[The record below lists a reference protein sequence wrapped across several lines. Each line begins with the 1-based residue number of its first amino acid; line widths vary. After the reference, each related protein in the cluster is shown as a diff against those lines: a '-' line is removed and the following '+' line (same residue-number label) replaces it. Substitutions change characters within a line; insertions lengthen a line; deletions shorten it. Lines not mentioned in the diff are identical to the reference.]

1 MRSLVLWVALAL
13 LSACGPKED
22 HNPPVTATKDMQRFF
37 LQTCTGCHFHEDH
50 ESGRRYGKWIR
61 GAPTFYGAAWLERR
75 ADSELTSTIRNGIP
89 GTVMPRFSQLKDED
103 LNQIVQG
110 ILRPLSHRQPSRNH
124 GFLEPVRGGGSA
136 CTERC
141 L

>member
-1 MRSLVLWVALAL
+1 MRWAGFGLALAL

-22 HNPPVTATKDMQRFF
+22 HNPLVTAPKDMQRFF
-37 LQTCTGCHFHEDH
+37 LQTCSGCHFHQDH
-50 ESGRRYGKWIR
+50 ESGVRYGKWIR

-75 ADSELTSTIRNGIP
+75 SDSELANTIRNGIP
-89 GTVMPRFSQLKDED
+89 GTVMPRFSQLKDDE
-103 LNQIVQG
+103 LQQIVQG
-110 ILRPLSHRQPSRNH
+110 ILRPLSHRRPSVNH
-124 GFLEPVRGGGSA
+124 GFLEPTQNSGSA